1 MDIKSEI
8 DKIKWYSNLLN
19 GIVDKYEETP
29 EFFMEEENMES
40 VKLMSMILNK
50 LNEDYSVSIN
60 MIKSNLID
68 KNTYSMEIE
77 KNSNDSD
84 TDSNMSDCSIGSVGS
99 DNFLY
104 NSDVDVISVI
114 STDQSFY
121 NSKCDNEFNKL
132 NLDSDDED
140 IVSSNNSET
149 IKYCNQDFSQTNTV
163 KHSDTNN
170 STKENFV
177 NNLLNETI
185 NTDNILLYK
194 KISKTDRLSN
204 YLENSYSY

>member
-1 MDIKSEI
+1 MIL
-8 DKIKWYSNLLN
+8 DKIN
-19 GIVDKYEETP
+19 
-29 EFFMEEENMES
+29 EEN
-40 VKLMSMILNK
+40 
-50 LNEDYSVSIN
+50 SVSII

-68 KNTYSMEIE
+68 KNTYSMEID
-77 KNSNDSD
+77 KNSNSNSNDSD

-104 NSDVDVISVI
+104 NSDVD
-114 STDQSFY
+114 
-121 NSKCDNEFNKL
+121 DNEFNKL
-132 NLDSDDED
+132 NLNLDSDDDDIE

-149 IKYCNQDFSQTNTV
+149 IKYCDQDFSQTNTV